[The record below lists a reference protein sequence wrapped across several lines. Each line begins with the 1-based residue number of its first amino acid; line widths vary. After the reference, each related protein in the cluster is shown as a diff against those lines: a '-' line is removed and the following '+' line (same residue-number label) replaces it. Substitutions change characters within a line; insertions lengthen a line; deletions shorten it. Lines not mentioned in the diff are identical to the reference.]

1 MISARPVKH
10 LTGRAWLE
18 YVQSELDKAGIEVLR
33 LASGAVRL
41 VNGGCR
47 ITVSE
52 LRYLDPRDLA
62 DLTRGR

>member
-1 MISARPVKH
+1 MAIRVHKH
-10 LTGRAWLE
+10 LTGVAWLA
-18 YVQSELDKAGIEVLR
+18 YVKRELDNAGIEVVR
-33 LASGAVRL
+33 LASGAVRV
-41 VNGGCR
+41 VNGNCR